1 MIDTKE
7 KINRIEKL
15 IEKYSKRR
23 DKIENGNYILA
34 MELKKIQDG
43 ELRSLEDVVKWC
55 FEMMKTGDE
64 VRSIMGEWR
73 MVGWWNKEEKRRNFK
88 KRWE

>member
-43 ELRSLEDVVKWC
+43 ELRSVEDVVKWC
-55 FEMMKTGDE
+55 FEMMRMGDE
-64 VRSIMGEWR
+64 VRSIMDLGE
-73 MVGWWNKEEKRRNFK
+73 
-88 KRWE
+88 